1 MDFWVCSRTPNTYS
15 IPLLSGLPEKPIWE
29 LEMVVVKR
37 LSEQSRQI
45 NFAEWCVAP
54 LCLNS
59 FNTIPRNNELHWFSF
74 HLLHFIQT
82 IKTYALQRV
91 SVRES

>member
-1 MDFWVCSRTPNTYS
+1 MEGQGWYWRGTVNSKS
-15 IPLLSGLPEKPIWE
+15 L
-29 LEMVVVKR
+29 R

>member
-37 LSEQSRQI
+37 RE
-45 NFAEWCVAP
+45 E
-54 LCLNS
+54 
-59 FNTIPRNNELHWFSF
+59 
-74 HLLHFIQT
+74 
-82 IKTYALQRV
+82 V
-91 SVRES
+91 SGGPGVVLAGDCKL